1 MNHSEIIVGLDIG
14 TTKICAI
21 VGRVNEHGKI
31 EILGMGKTESF
42 GVDRGVVRNLNHTT
56 DAIKR
61 VIAEAEE
68 KSGVQI
74 NEVYVGIAGQHIK
87 SLQHRGIRARENKD
101 DEIVQ
106 ADIDQMIEDMHKLAL
121 QPGEKIIHVLPEEYI
136 VDNEPGFK
144 NPIGMTGARL
154 EANFHV
160 ITGQILHIQ
169 NIYRCVK
176 NAGLEVADLVLEP
189 LASSAAVLSAEEKEA
204 GIALVDI
211 GGGTTDIAIF
221 QEGILRH
228 TSVIPLGGNIITED
242 IKQGCSLM
250 KKQAELL
257 KVRFGSALALEAQAN
272 EIVSIPLLRGREHKE
287 ISVKNLAHIIQARV
301 TEMMEHVSY
310 EIRCSGYE
318 KRLIGGIVVT
328 GGGAQLKHLNH
339 LVQFVST
346 TDSRTGFPTE
356 HIADA
361 PAEELKNPMYATGI
375 GLIMIGYEDKNRKS
389 LNRAFEKE
397 GALETVEIE
406 NQPKEEMINNKPKA
420 NSGSF
425 LNRWITTFKEGL
437 LEDDENL

>member
-1 MNHSEIIVGLDIG
+1 M
-14 TTKICAI
+14 
-21 VGRVNEHGKI
+21 
-31 EILGMGKTESF
+31 
-42 GVDRGVVRNLNHTT
+42 
-56 DAIKR
+56 
-61 VIAEAEE
+61 
-68 KSGVQI
+68 
-74 NEVYVGIAGQHIK
+74 
-87 SLQHRGIRARENKD
+87 
-101 DEIVQ
+101 
-106 ADIDQMIEDMHKLAL
+106 
-121 QPGEKIIHVLPEEYI
+121 
-136 VDNEPGFK
+136 
-144 NPIGMTGARL
+144 
-154 EANFHV
+154 
-160 ITGQILHIQ
+160 
-169 NIYRCVK
+169 
-176 NAGLEVADLVLEP
+176 
-189 LASSAAVLSAEEKEA
+189 
-204 GIALVDI
+204 
-211 GGGTTDIAIF
+211 
-221 QEGILRH
+221 RH

-272 EIVSIPLLRGREHKE
+272 EIVSIPLLRGEDIKE

-389 LNRAFEKE
+389 LNRALEKE
-397 GALETVEIE
+397 GAFEKVGIE
-406 NQPKEEMINNKPKA
+406 NQPKKK
-420 NSGSF
+420 
-425 LNRWITTFKEGL
+425 
-437 LEDDENL
+437 